1 MTKINKADEIEVRKW
16 LKATD
21 HAQRKSKPRDP
32 DEAQGL
38 TAIWANRFLNDD
50 EKAAFEEIFAE
61 LSGDFDTAKNVDR
74 LQIELVASFMIKLG
88 RARQLNDVMAMEH
101 IDRIVRAHLK
111 CLKATRIDRMGT
123 KPTETVAEVGQG
135 TPANWAADL
144 VARRKGRQEPEMP
157 KTPTIQAK
165 PTKRK

>member
-21 HAQRKSKPRDP
+21 HASRQPKARDP
-32 DEAQGL
+32 DEAQSL
-38 TAIWANRFLNDD
+38 AAIWANRFLSDD
-50 EKAAFEEIFAE
+50 EKAAFEEIYAE
-61 LSGDFDTAKNVDR
+61 LSADFETATSVDR
-74 LQIELVASFMIKLG
+74 LQIELVASYMIKLG

-123 KPTETVAEVGQG
+123 KPTEAVSEVGQG

-144 VARRKGRQEPEMP
+144 VARRKDRQEPEMP
-157 KTPTIQAK
+157 ETSTIQAK
-165 PTKRK
+165 SPKRK